1 MRKVG
6 AGLEVI
12 PKNKRTN
19 TALQFMNPNVQKAN
33 DRIKFDDDAES
44 TANVHLVCQSKP
56 LK

>member
-33 DRIKFDDDAES
+33 DRIKFDDDAEF